1 MQIFTF
7 CKGLIKDNKVNGITF
22 MNIYVQIAYS
32 KLLLRRNNNF
42 RRTWKNLLLILINW
56 GRKGHVHLVLQL
68 LHFLVSQTHTRNMM
82 VFSFFF
88 GRISCFIFARVRS
101 LCSFMKTFSFGSY
114 YTSIPLC
121 SMFISTFFCAQ
132 NIVYHGQENK
142 WTSMFCQIL
151 QLQ

>member
-56 GRKGHVHLVLQL
+56 GKKGHVCKVNMHL
-68 LHFLVSQTHTRNMM
+68 
-82 VFSFFF
+82 
-88 GRISCFIFARVRS
+88 II
-101 LCSFMKTFSFGSY
+101 
-114 YTSIPLC
+114 I
-121 SMFISTFFCAQ
+121 
-132 NIVYHGQENK
+132 
-142 WTSMFCQIL
+142 
-151 QLQ
+151 

>member
-56 GRKGHVHLVLQL
+56 GRKGHVG
-68 LHFLVSQTHTRNMM
+68 FAITT
-82 VFSFFF
+82 FF
-88 GRISCFIFARVRS
+88 GFTNPYKKHDGV
-101 LCSFMKTFSFGSY
+101 
-114 YTSIPLC
+114 
-121 SMFISTFFCAQ
+121 
-132 NIVYHGQENK
+132 
-142 WTSMFCQIL
+142 
-151 QLQ
+151 